1 VAIDEFDLS
10 GDTSGT
16 YSVNNDQVTDSF
28 SLAQPSAYGTD
39 AGLSPGAISS
49 IGSGSNPSE
58 DFSDFATQSRSN
70 IAGSDNY
77 SPTFAALD
85 KISRGLDPRGIAG
98 FNNTSFAKTNVGGD
112 MVTAPNPLQQ
122 LDQTQV
128 SRITDALKLSG
139 ASDTYKYVSQLKG
152 DDLKN
157 YASGLSLK
165 NLSLNDLDNMDT
177 QSMANVFSSLG
188 ITDKNPYG
196 ISAQGTSTGVLGGI
210 SSLLG
215 LDKTPDFSR
224 KGTPTYMSPKD
235 IAEKARAGFGFASS
249 GRNPSEFGSLG
260 GIANQFGRDVSA
272 GAKQIQNDLIQLA
285 DGAMSYLSNKG
296 KAGDTVE
303 NIVAEQ
309 KRIEIAD
316 LEEER
321 QRSLSLQGPPQF
333 NEFSRVP
340 ARTVTRDGLGV
351 ESVFGQLDYP
361 GSEYDKDFNKTVVA
375 GTNLSPNQF
384 RDSRS
389 TNVLDNSFMD
399 SGASLASGTSV
410 PVIERPFVNL
420 PPDPVLV
427 NQIQRDIAK
436 SRGIFDLPEAKPFSE
451 SINNQEIAA
460 GTKKGSTLSD
470 REQEDTANYA
480 DYLKRVGKAKNEY
493 ELYDKAMG
501 YLFAN
506 RQKDLPKEV
515 QSKQQ
520 ANLYPKDIVYLNQL
534 AEDESVAREVYN
546 NLLDLGP
553 KRDFTSPNV
562 NIIPDF
568 FNKDGFT
575 LENKYYNNIFTPKQ
589 VEEMR
594 NKGYS
599 LQGIDQLRRPQQ
611 FPDKKTVSFS
621 DLSDRNKEQYFL
633 NTNLDYGAPIKTPYN
648 VVY

>member
-1 VAIDEFDLS
+1 MAIDGFDDGYGDPSDYGMSQEDFNDASAIGQATYS
-10 GDTSGT
+10 GDS
-16 YSVNNDQVTDSF
+16 DQ
-28 SLAQPSAYGTD
+28 LAQ
-39 AGLSPGAISS
+39 AIANSTARAR
-49 IGSGSNPSE
+49 
-58 DFSDFATQSRSN
+58 SDPRGDPSRSN
-70 IAGSDNY
+70 VIGMANY
-77 SPTFAALD
+77 DPSFAASLD
-85 KISRGLDPRGIAG
+85 ISRGLDPRGIAG
-98 FNNTSFAKTNVGGD
+98 FKDTAFAKTN
-112 MVTAPNPLQQ
+112 TPNPLQQ

-128 SRITDALKLSG
+128 NRITDALKLSG
-139 ASDTYKYVSQLKG
+139 ASDTYKQVSSLRG

-157 YASGLSLK
+157 YAAGMDLKGL
-165 NLSLNDLDNMDT
+165 NLADFDKMDT
-177 QSMANVFSSLG
+177 QSLANVFSSLG
-188 ITDKNPYG
+188 MTDKNPYG
-196 ISAQGTSTGVLGGI
+196 ISAQGTSTGTIGAI
-210 SSLLG
+210 SNLLG
-215 LDKTPDFSR
+215 LDTTPDFSR

-309 KRIEIAD
+309 NK
-316 LEEER
+316 
-321 QRSLSLQGPPQF
+321 LQGPPLPPSQF
-333 NEFSRVP
+333 DQFGNMVRSSIYDYSGNPTEP
-340 ARTVTRDGLGV
+340 L
-351 ESVFGQLDYP
+351 SVIQNRRNKIEDLQQNASEVAQLR
-361 GSEYDKDFNKTVVA
+361 EQ
-375 GTNLSPNQF
+375 GTDPNF
-384 RDSRS
+384 IPNTFPTIDR
-389 TNVLDNSFMD
+389 TNVLNNSFMD
-399 SGASLASGTSV
+399 SGASLATD
-410 PVIERPFVNL
+410 PNL
-420 PPDPVLV
+420 SSE
-427 NQIQRDIAK
+427 DIALRRQF
-436 SRGIFDLPEAKPFSE
+436 SQDIANASNASNTGITALPEAKPFSE

-460 GTKKGSTLSD
+460 GTKKGSTLTD

-480 DYLKRVGKAKNEY
+480 DYLNRVGKAKNEY
-493 ELYDKAMG
+493 ELYNKAMG

-534 AEDESVAREVYN
+534 AEDENVAREVYN

-553 KRDFTSPNV
+553 KRDFTSSNV

-599 LQGIDQLRRPQQ
+599 LQGIDQLRRTQQ

>member
-1 VAIDEFDLS
+1 MAIDEFDLS

-188 ITDKNPYG
+188 MTDKNPYG

-303 NIVAEQ
+303 NIVADQ

-316 LEEER
+316 LEKNRLE
-321 QRSLSLQGPPQF
+321 SLVTSPID
-333 NEFSRVP
+333 RVKITELDP
-340 ARTVTRDGLGV
+340 SFMEVDKRT
-351 ESVFGQLDYP
+351 
-361 GSEYDKDFNKTVVA
+361 A
-375 GTNLSPNQF
+375 
-384 RDSRS
+384 
-389 TNVLDNSFMD
+389 MD

-451 SINNQEIAA
+451 IINNTEIDA
-460 GTKKGSTLSD
+460 GENKG
-470 REQEDTANYA
+470 QN
-480 DYLKRVGKAKNEY
+480 
-493 ELYDKAMG
+493 LYDGSQYNDLAMQKLKNLG
-501 YLFAN
+501 YNVEVPNLPNAFNSPTKRPFPGTDEVALRRGVDGYTFAN
-506 RQKDLPKEV
+506 TFNRPLDASREGDP
-515 QSKQQ
+515 SGS
-520 ANLYPKDIVYLNQL
+520 NL
-534 AEDESVAREVYN
+534 
-546 NLLDLGP
+546 
-553 KRDFTSPNV
+553 T
-562 NIIPDF
+562 
-568 FNKDGFT
+568 T
-575 LENKYYNNIFTPKQ
+575 
-589 VEEMR
+589 
-594 NKGYS
+594 
-599 LQGIDQLRRPQQ
+599 DQLRAAEFSGFSFDPVTNKSIYDERGPIE
-611 FPDKKTVSFS
+611 FIKKTNFPLDQQGIIS
-621 DLSDRNKEQYFL
+621 L
-633 NTNLDYGAPIKTPYN
+633 NTDMDYGQTNSLDNLLRNTPRSVAERNFLLNEIRKEKERMDNAPRLYPDSGTAGLPGLY
-648 VVY
+648 

>member
-1 VAIDEFDLS
+1 MAVDDFDADLADVTEDGYDTNLDAFGPGS
-10 GDTSGT
+10 GRGEDVGYRGT
-16 YSVNNDQVTDSF
+16 GEGIY
-28 SLAQPSAYGTD
+28 D
-39 AGLSPGAISS
+39 AG
-49 IGSGSNPSE
+49 
-58 DFSDFATQSRSN
+58 SDSYYMPSRSN
-70 IAGSDNY
+70 IINSDNY
-77 SPTFAALD
+77 DVGFAMNDQL
-85 KISRGLDPRGIAG
+85 SRGLSGDVFDPAKVQQYNQIAAG
-98 FNNTSFAKTNVGGD
+98 FSSQPLNISNQQIMNNSAMLREQGKGLEDIRVDFVKELGSKEGNAAFGNF
-112 MVTAPNPLQQ
+112 
-122 LDQTQV
+122 
-128 SRITDALKLSG
+128 LSG
-139 ASDTYKYVSQLKG
+139 AFNVSKMGPYSDPMKTSDIGAFGV
-152 DDLKN
+152 
-157 YASGLSLK
+157 GLS
-165 NLSLNDLDNMDT
+165 SLM
-177 QSMANVFSSLG
+177 G
-188 ITDKNPYG
+188 
-196 ISAQGTSTGVLGGI
+196 
-210 SSLLG
+210 
-215 LDKTPDFSR
+215 DKTANYPMNNYDLVDLAM
-224 KGTPTYMSPKD
+224 KQGN
-235 IAEKARAGFGFASS
+235 FALS
-249 GRNPSEFGSLG
+249 GRDPSEFGSLG

-272 GAKQIQNDLIQLA
+272 GAKQVTNQLLSLA
-285 DGAMSYLSNKG
+285 DGAMSYLSNQG

-309 KRIEIAD
+309 RGKEIAQ
-316 LEEER
+316 LEKER
-321 QRSLSLQGPPQF
+321 LEQGL
-333 NEFSRVP
+333 N
-340 ARTVTRDGLGV
+340 
-351 ESVFGQLDYP
+351 
-361 GSEYDKDFNKTVVA
+361 KDFEPLTFP
-375 GTNLSPNQF
+375 TID
-384 RDSRS
+384 R
-389 TNVLDNSFMD
+389 TNVLNNSFMD
-399 SGASLASGTSV
+399 SGASLATD
-410 PVIERPFVNL
+410 PNL
-420 PPDPVLV
+420 SSE
-427 NQIQRDIAK
+427 DIALRRQF
-436 SRGIFDLPEAKPFSE
+436 SQDIANASNTGITALPEAKPFSE

-460 GTKKGSTLSD
+460 GTKKGSTLTD

-480 DYLKRVGKAKNEY
+480 DYLNRVSKAKNEY

-553 KRDFTSPNV
+553 KRDFTSSNV

>member
-1 VAIDEFDLS
+1 MAIDDFDADLADVTED
-10 GDTSGT
+10 GYDT
-16 YSVNNDQVTDSF
+16 N
-28 SLAQPSAYGTD
+28 LD
-39 AGLSPGAISS
+39 AFGP
-49 IGSGSNPSE
+49 GSGRGE
-58 DFSDFATQSRSN
+58 DVGYRGTGEGIYDSGSDSYYMPSRSN
-70 IAGSDNY
+70 IINSDNY
-77 SPTFAALD
+77 DVGFAMNDQL
-85 KISRGLDPRGIAG
+85 SRGLSGDVFDPAKVQQYNQIAAG
-98 FNNTSFAKTNVGGD
+98 FSSDPLNISNQQIMNNSAMLREQGKGLED
-112 MVTAPNPLQQ
+112 I
-122 LDQTQV
+122 
-128 SRITDALKLSG
+128 RIDFVKELGSKEGNAAFGNFLSG
-139 ASDTYKYVSQLKG
+139 AFNVSKMGPYSDPMKTSDIGAFGV
-152 DDLKN
+152 
-157 YASGLSLK
+157 GLS
-165 NLSLNDLDNMDT
+165 SLM
-177 QSMANVFSSLG
+177 G
-188 ITDKNPYG
+188 
-196 ISAQGTSTGVLGGI
+196 
-210 SSLLG
+210 
-215 LDKTPDFSR
+215 DKTANYPMNNYDLVDLAMKQGDF
-224 KGTPTYMSPKD
+224 
-235 IAEKARAGFGFASS
+235 ALS
-249 GRNPSEFGSLG
+249 GRDPSEFGSLG

-296 KAGDTVE
+296 KAGKTVE
-303 NIVAEQ
+303 EIVEDQ

-316 LEEER
+316 LEKNRLE
-321 QRSLSLQGPPQF
+321 SLVTSPID
-333 NEFSRVP
+333 RVKI
-340 ARTVTRDGLGV
+340 T
-351 ESVFGQLDYP
+351 ELDP
-361 GSEYDKDFNKTVVA
+361 SFMNVDKTTA
-375 GTNLSPNQF
+375 
-384 RDSRS
+384 
-389 TNVLDNSFMD
+389 MD

-460 GTKKGSTLSD
+460 GTKKGSKLTD

-480 DYLKRVGKAKNEY
+480 DYLNRVGKAKNEY

>member
-1 VAIDEFDLS
+1 MAVDDFDADLADVTEDGYDTNLDAFGPGS
-10 GDTSGT
+10 GRGEDVGYRGT
-16 YSVNNDQVTDSF
+16 GEGIY
-28 SLAQPSAYGTD
+28 D
-39 AGLSPGAISS
+39 AG
-49 IGSGSNPSE
+49 
-58 DFSDFATQSRSN
+58 SDSYYMPSRSN
-70 IAGSDNY
+70 IINSDNY
-77 SPTFAALD
+77 DVGFAMNDQL
-85 KISRGLDPRGIAG
+85 SRGLSGDVFDPAKVQQYNQIAAG
-98 FNNTSFAKTNVGGD
+98 FSSQPLNISNQQIMNNSAMLREQGKGLEDIRVDFVKELGSKEGNAAFGNF
-112 MVTAPNPLQQ
+112 
-122 LDQTQV
+122 
-128 SRITDALKLSG
+128 LSG
-139 ASDTYKYVSQLKG
+139 AFNVSKMGPYSDPMKTSDIGAFGV
-152 DDLKN
+152 
-157 YASGLSLK
+157 GLS
-165 NLSLNDLDNMDT
+165 SLM
-177 QSMANVFSSLG
+177 G
-188 ITDKNPYG
+188 
-196 ISAQGTSTGVLGGI
+196 
-210 SSLLG
+210 
-215 LDKTPDFSR
+215 DKTANYPMNNYDLVDLAM
-224 KGTPTYMSPKD
+224 KQGN
-235 IAEKARAGFGFASS
+235 FALS
-249 GRNPSEFGSLG
+249 GRDPSEFGSLG

-272 GAKQIQNDLIQLA
+272 GAKQVTNQLLSLA
-285 DGAMSYLSNKG
+285 DGAMSYLSNQG

-309 KRIEIAD
+309 RGKEIAQ
-316 LEEER
+316 LEKER
-321 QRSLSLQGPPQF
+321 LEQGL
-333 NEFSRVP
+333 N
-340 ARTVTRDGLGV
+340 
-351 ESVFGQLDYP
+351 
-361 GSEYDKDFNKTVVA
+361 KDFEPLTFP
-375 GTNLSPNQF
+375 TID
-384 RDSRS
+384 R
-389 TNVLDNSFMD
+389 TNVLNNSFMD
-399 SGASLASGTSV
+399 SGASLATD
-410 PVIERPFVNL
+410 PNL
-420 PPDPVLV
+420 SSE
-427 NQIQRDIAK
+427 DIALRRQF
-436 SRGIFDLPEAKPFSE
+436 SQDIANASNASNTGITALPEAKPFSE

-460 GTKKGSTLSD
+460 GTKKGSTLTD

-480 DYLKRVGKAKNEY
+480 DYLNRVSKAKNEY

-553 KRDFTSPNV
+553 KRDFTSSNV